1 MRVLVFTPSYPRYP
15 GDYHGSFIQALCR
28 RLSRHVELTVLAPRS
43 RTMEQYTEPY
53 KVKRF
58 PYLPWRS
65 CELVAERTMVDAPG
79 SHLIQLPAYL
89 LSAYLHH
96 VKDEYDL
103 VHTHLAIPFGLL
115 ASHNPRRVPQLV
127 TCHGS
132 DLTLPSRNAIYVPA
146 TRHTLRRADH
156 VVTVS
161 RHLERLVHRLGAL
174 PGKTETIYTGVDVE
188 RFRPDKRNGPQTIG
202 TLGRVIPGKN
212 MEDLLRAVSL
222 LQGSRDVRLL
232 VGGDGPHLLAL
243 KRLSL
248 DLGLRDTHFLGRVHD
263 APGFHRLCD
272 VFALA
277 SVNEGLS
284 VSLQEAMASGCV
296 PVAANAWSSREVIID
311 GVDGFLYRPRDF
323 EALASRLEVALNAPD
338 MGVKARETMVSGF
351 NLDANYMKY
360 LDAYER
366 ALR

>member
-43 RTMEQYTEPY
+43 RTMTPYPEPY

-58 PYLPWRS
+58 SYLLWRS
-65 CELVAERTMVDAPG
+65 CELVAERTMVDAPW
-79 SHLIQLPAYL
+79 SHLVQLPPYL

-103 VHTHLAIPFGLL
+103 VHTHLAIPLGLL

-132 DLTLPSRNAIYVPA
+132 DCTLPYKHSVYALA

-156 VVTVS
+156 VVAVS
-161 RHLERLVHRLGAL
+161 RHLERLVHRLGASL
-174 PGKTETIYTGVDVE
+174 GKTETIYMGVDVE
-188 RFRPDKRNGPQTIG
+188 RFRPNKLRGPQTIG

-212 MEDLLRAVSL
+212 MEDLLRAMSL
-222 LQGSRDVRLL
+222 LQGNRDVRLL
-232 VGGDGPHLLAL
+232 VGGDGPHLPTL
-243 KRLSL
+243 KKLSL
-248 DLGLRDTHFLGRVHD
+248 KLGLRDTHFLGRVHD

-296 PVAANAWSSREVIID
+296 PVAADAWGSREVITD
-311 GVDGFLYRPRDF
+311 GVDGFLYKPRDV
-323 EALASRLEVALNAPD
+323 EALASRLEDALDAP
-338 MGVKARETMVSGF
+338 GVGVMARETIASGF
-351 NLDANYMKY
+351 NLDRNYKKY
-360 LDAYER
+360 LDAYKR
-366 ALR
+366 ALG

>member
-1 MRVLVFTPSYPRYP
+1 M
-15 GDYHGSFIQALCR
+15 
-28 RLSRHVELTVLAPRS
+28 TVLAPRS
-43 RTMEQYTEPY
+43 RTMNQYSEPY
-53 KVKRF
+53 KVERF

-65 CELVAERTMVDAPG
+65 CELVAERTMVDAPW
-79 SHLIQLPAYL
+79 SHLVQLPPYL

-96 VKDEYDL
+96 MKDDYNL
-103 VHTHLAIPFGLL
+103 IHTHLAIPFGLL
-115 ASHNPRRVPQLV
+115 ASHNPRRIHQLV

-132 DLTLPSRNAIYVPA
+132 DCTLPYKHTVYALA
-146 TRHTLRRADH
+146 TRHALRRADH

-161 RHLERLVHRLGAL
+161 RHLERIVLHLGAS
-174 PGKTETIYTGVDVE
+174 PGKTETIYMGVDVE
-188 RFRPDKRNGPQTIG
+188 RFRPGRRRGPQTIG

-222 LQGSRDVRLL
+222 LQGNRDVRLL
-232 VGGDGPHLLAL
+232 VGGDGPHLPAL

-248 DLGLRDTHFLGRVHD
+248 DLGLRDTHFLGRIHD
-263 APGFHRLCD
+263 AQGFHRLCE
-272 VFALA
+272 VFVLA

-296 PVAANAWSSREVIID
+296 PVAADTCSSREVITS
-311 GVDGFLYRPRDF
+311 GVDGFLYGPRDV
-323 EALASRLEVALNAPD
+323 EALVACLEAALDAPGV
-338 MGVKARETMVSGF
+338 GVKARETIVSDF
-351 NLDANYMKY
+351 NLDRNYKKY

>member
-43 RTMEQYTEPY
+43 RTMEQYPEPY
-53 KVKRF
+53 KVERF

-65 CELVAERTMVDAPG
+65 CELVAERTMVDAPW
-79 SHLIQLPAYL
+79 SHLVQLPPYL

-96 VKDEYDL
+96 VKDDYDL

-132 DLTLPSRNAIYVPA
+132 DLTLPSRNAIYAPA

-161 RHLERLVHRLGAL
+161 RHLERIVLRLGAS
-174 PGKTETIYTGVDVE
+174 PGKTETIYMGVDVE
-188 RFRPDKRNGPQTIG
+188 RFRPGRRKGPQTIG

-222 LQGSRDVRLL
+222 LQGNRDVRLL
-232 VGGDGPHLLAL
+232 VGGDGPHLPAL

-263 APGFHRLCD
+263 APEFHRLCD
-272 VFALA
+272 IFVLA

-296 PVAANAWSSREVIID
+296 PVAADAWGSREVITD
-311 GVDGFLYRPRDF
+311 GVDGFLYRPRNV
-323 EALASRLEVALNAPD
+323 EALAACLEAALDAPGA
-338 MGVKARETMVSGF
+338 GVKARETIVSGF
-351 NLDANYMKY
+351 NLDRNYKGY

-366 ALR
+366 ALG